1 MKLLISLALSA
12 FLPLAAMA
20 QAAEPPT
27 EPMAKQL
34 TPLAAS
40 DVNLDDF
47 LWQKRPIVVF
57 ADSAND
63 PRFRDQIRFLE
74 ERPGEL
80 IKRDVVII
88 IDSDPSAK
96 SQVRQ
101 KLRPRGFMLVVIDK
115 GGDVVQRKPFPWDV
129 RELSRMIDSLP
140 LRQLEIRDQSA
151 PSN

>member
-12 FLPLAAMA
+12 FLPLAAIG
-20 QAAEPPT
+20 QAAEPPI
-27 EPMAKQL
+27 EKL
-34 TPLAAS
+34 TPLMAS
-40 DVNLDDF
+40 EVNLDDF

-57 ADSAND
+57 ADNSND

-74 ERPGEL
+74 ERPDEL

-88 IDSDPSAK
+88 IDSDPAAK

-115 GGDVVQRKPFPWDV
+115 DGGVVQRKPFPWNV

-140 LRQLEIRDQSA
+140 LRQLEIRDQNA